1 MAVQQVRNIAPFIN
15 DVFTITS
22 KWWNERINPITH
34 KVEIHRG
41 LDIATSGSKPVYSML
56 NGRVMAHG
64 TDSSQGNYL
73 VIVDDNVG
81 SNTYGYATRYM
92 HLARFDVLPNQR
104 VVAGQKVGMEGTTG
118 DSTGIHLHVEMQ
130 DISRFNWSW
139 HWSYVKS
146 DYLDPTVFM
155 GIDNIYGTQWI
166 YDGTPVPPVPP
177 VPTITEK
184 KRFPWVLYARKL
196 RSQYSI
202 FTKN

>member
-22 KWWNERINPITH
+22 PWWNERINPITH

-41 LDIATSGSKPVYSML
+41 LDIATVGSKPVYSML
-56 NGRVMAHG
+56 NGRVMTRG

-73 VIVDDNVG
+73 VIVDDIVG
-81 SNTYGYATRYM
+81 SSTYGYATRYM
-92 HLARFDVLPNQR
+92 HLASCNVIQNQR

-118 DSTGIHLHVEMQ
+118 QSTGIHLHVEMQ
-130 DISRFNWSW
+130 DLNRWGGQW

-166 YDGTPVPPVPP
+166 YDGTPVPPS
-177 VPTITEK
+177 PTPTTK
-184 KRFPWVLYARKL
+184 KNKFPWVLYAKKL
-196 RSQYSI
+196 RSKSH
-202 FTKN
+202 F